1 MREAG
6 AILTAALASQGE
18 DEEVHAAGKA
28 ARRTTVF
35 DEPEVGAVYVT
46 MSLSACLPV
55 RLTLIVCFSTTQEV
69 DSDASQKNDWGSSDT
84 EDST

>member
-35 DEPEVGAVYVT
+35 DEPEVGAVYV
-46 MSLSACLPV
+46 SVYVIVCLSVCLPA
-55 RLTLIVCFSTTQEV
+55 CPP
-69 DSDASQKNDWGSSDT
+69 DSHRVLLHNAGGQLRR
-84 EDST
+84 EPEE